1 VWAVVV
7 EVCHVLDQH
16 CGEMAAVDD
25 QDPVEQFPAG
35 SSDRWFGD
43 GVGLGCPYRGA
54 RNTDALAGEHGI
66 EHAGELAVAVPDQNP
81 DLGCAVA
88 EVVIK
93 LRACCATQARR
104 GWAVTPR
111 R

>member
-1 VWAVVV
+1 MWTVVV

-43 GVGLGCPYRGA
+43 GVGLGCPHRARGIRMPSLANTASNMLVNLLSRSRIRILTSAA
-54 RNTDALAGEHGI
+54 RSPRSSSSCVPAAL
-66 EHAGELAVAVPDQNP
+66 
-81 DLGCAVA
+81 
-88 EVVIK
+88 
-93 LRACCATQARR
+93 LRHDGGGR
-104 GWAVTPR
+104 
-111 R
+111 